1 MLLKRTFFSASLRN
15 INVTVLVGPG
25 AWLSLCFLSFLFLCF
40 NQLQLTLENNIYPLH
55 KMISALM
62 TMTKKRP
69 SPIVC
74 HLDKHS
80 QWGPCSW
87 RKKNPSNLNRTRCKK
102 KKKYLSKEC
111 FMRKLPCLGLAM
123 HFVKKG
129 GISVSVSLSFP
140 PSVST
145 SSEPGSQV
153 PTICATLSS
162 PEGNLAGGN
171 EWVKCRI
178 GWLYYDYSVYSIYSI
193 YSVLHLEFHFHF

>member
-1 MLLKRTFFSASLRN
+1 MSRWLCWL
-15 INVTVLVGPG
+15 G

-87 RKKNPSNLNRTRCKK
+87 RKKNPSNVNRTSWKK

-111 FMRKLPCLGLAM
+111 FILKLPCLGLVM
-123 HFVKKG
+123 QLVKKG
-129 GISVSVSLSFP
+129 GISVCLSLSLCHSRCLSP
-140 PSVST
+140 LPQN
-145 SSEPGSQV
+145 PV
-153 PTICATLSS
+153 P
-162 PEGNLAGGN
+162 
-171 EWVKCRI
+171 RFQQF
-178 GWLYYDYSVYSIYSI
+178 
-193 YSVLHLEFHFHF
+193 VLPCPHLKGI

>member
-1 MLLKRTFFSASLRN
+1 
-15 INVTVLVGPG
+15 
-25 AWLSLCFLSFLFLCF
+25 
-40 NQLQLTLENNIYPLH
+40 
-55 KMISALM
+55 MISALM

-87 RKKNPSNLNRTRCKK
+87 RKKNPSNVNRTSCKK

-171 EWVKCRI
+171 ELSWAFQRI
-178 GWLYYDYSVYSIYSI
+178 SISSI
-193 YSVLHLEFHFHF
+193 FLEVSLTPVCLVQHEAVPRPSLHEVFSSSSWHQNKNILSALLLDPSQSPF

>member
-1 MLLKRTFFSASLRN
+1 MPRCHDGFCASGWARDCHY
-15 INVTVLVGPG
+15 
-25 AWLSLCFLSFLFLCF
+25 ASFHFLCF

-87 RKKNPSNLNRTRCKK
+87 RKKNPSNVNRTSCKK

-129 GISVSVSLSFP
+129 GISVCLSLCPISAVCLHFLG
-140 PSVST
+140 T
-145 SSEPGSQV
+145 WFQGSNNLCHPV
-153 PTICATLSS
+153 PA
-162 PEGNLAGGN
+162 
-171 EWVKCRI
+171 
-178 GWLYYDYSVYSIYSI
+178 
-193 YSVLHLEFHFHF
+193 